1 MGLSRYCWD
10 VDSSGGCQQTR
21 CLAIPVRF
29 YTHIGVWIMTEL
41 CDAVPG
47 VLRGRFP
54 LNSSQITQNSTCV
67 LLNAVFPSG
76 CVMLLFTNCII
87 LSMKQ
92 DLMLQYFILRGVSI
106 FLYSPFT
113 FTDCKKSMCFI
124 SEDCIDFICTAQCCD
139 WLKHSTTYCV
149 PQRSACHRAVLWLS
163 VCFSVLSASPRF
175 ITYRCIVQSPSRCV
189 KGLKDYA
196 HPWRRCQKSGPPGHM
211 AFG

>member
-1 MGLSRYCWD
+1 MRMAIIWKRCRLTIIIKIKILYLVQVGLYRYCWD
-10 VDSSGGCQQTR
+10 VDSSVGCQQTR
-21 CLAIPVRF
+21 CLPIPVTF
-29 YTHIGVWIMTEL
+29 YTHVGVRVMTEL

-54 LNSSQITQNSTCV
+54 LNSSQIIQNSART
-67 LLNAVFPSG
+67 LLHAVFPSG

-113 FTDCKKSMCFI
+113 FITDCKKSMRFI

-149 PQRSACHRAVLWLS
+149 PQRSACHRAVLRLS
-163 VCFSVLSASPRF
+163 VCFSVLSASPCFLKYCR
-175 ITYRCIVQSPSRCV
+175 IV
-189 KGLKDYA
+189 
-196 HPWRRCQKSGPPGHM
+196 
-211 AFG
+211 